1 MASNQDFIF
10 TLGADI
16 TPFTKS
22 ITQVEAELKSVRD
35 SLKNKTGQAIV
46 QTNQY
51 IAQLESSLVN
61 LRKAGLDK
69 LPGAAGAGSAALFS
83 LSQVA
88 RDAPFG
94 FIAIQNNL
102 PLVVDQFTQLSK
114 TSGGLGN
121 ALKQVGAS
129 LIGPAGIAFAFGAVI
144 SVVTTLVQKYG
155 SLGEAFNQIL
165 GITPK
170 LTAAQKEYNQASIEA
185 GKNTIEESAKIDI
198 LVKRLSDLK
207 LPAQERI
214 AAYYELKKVAPDV
227 VAGIREENALT
238 AASIELIKSNVLARK
253 ELIKFEIQE
262 AGIKAALTKNEE
274 TLANKRLELINLENR
289 KLHDALPIYDARR
302 RKEQGKATAESV
314 LAEALALKSLES
326 SITGVNTEITDLT
339 SEQEKFFTQ
348 LDPIVNGITNINEAT
363 RKRIEGLKQQIE
375 EEKKAKQSAK
385 ELNDERLRGLKKELS
400 NISGDFGELETLRK
414 RAEEE
419 INIKNIRANA
429 LKAYDKYVAKRK
441 EDVALSNKLYTTIT
455 KTTGEPITWDKETRK
470 LSGYTTQLIAA
481 GDAIDNFKNFKPIT
495 VEDFIKPEILQKN
508 KEYTEAIKK
517 QYESVRSTIE
527 QALSAPLDYIFNTLL
542 EGGKLSWKEFGKV
555 VLKVLA
561 NIVSAI
567 IATTAAAA
575 IANRIVPGAGT
586 AAVNAYNAGSSIF
599 GSGGRQISP
608 SLGYT
613 PRGLPGR
620 TSAVNFGGLSGGLGM
635 SGQVV
640 FVQRGS
646 DLVGVL
652 NRSNATINRVG

>member
-144 SVVTTLVQKYG
+144 SVATTLVQKYG

-289 KLHDALPIYDARR
+289 KREQQFKLNDARR

-385 ELNDERLRGLKKELS
+385 ELNDERLRAIKKD
-400 NISGDFGELETLRK
+400 ISDVRGDFGELETARK

-419 INIKNIRANA
+419 ISIKNIRENA
-429 LKAYDKYVAKRK
+429 LKAYEKYLAKKKEEKTLNDQLYGFQADAIERFK
-441 EDVALSNKLYTTIT
+441 NIKPIAIEDVIS
-455 KTTGEPITWDKETRK
+455 
-470 LSGYTTQLIAA
+470 
-481 GDAIDNFKNFKPIT
+481 
-495 VEDFIKPEILQKN
+495 PEILQKN

-527 QALSAPLDYIFNTLL
+527 QAISAPLDYIFNTLL

-599 GSGGRQISP
+599 GSGGRQVSP